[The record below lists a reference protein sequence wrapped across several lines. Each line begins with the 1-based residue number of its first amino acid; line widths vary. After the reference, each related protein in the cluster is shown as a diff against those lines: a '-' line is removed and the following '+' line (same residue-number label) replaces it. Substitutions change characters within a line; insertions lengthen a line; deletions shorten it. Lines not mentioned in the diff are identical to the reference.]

1 MVLKSEIPSSGG
13 IWILKW
19 LLPVARQDSQWKD
32 KDSNPPTKP
41 LTQNVSCLQNV
52 QAQRQSRV

>member
-41 LTQNVSCLQNV
+41 LTQNKSYLQYV
-52 QAQRQSRV
+52 QE